1 MKTIQND
8 FYGDSFRWFIGVV
21 VSNNDPLKL
30 GRVKVRIRGIHSK
43 SEEDI
48 PTADLPW
55 AQVIVPSTE
64 GGISGIGKMPQLQNG
79 AQVAGFFADGAA
91 SQIPIV
97 MGSLHHIEKKSDN
110 DSPARTESNI
120 NRGETGVPESSDNG
134 GSGPAGGP
142 LRSNLN
148 PNSSGFSK
156 EPDAYRLT
164 GGSNGEKVYN
174 YLTGQGLTPEQA
186 AGVVGN
192 LAAESNLDPAAYNP
206 NDVGQPAG
214 GIAQWR
220 GTRLDELKAYS
231 ATNSLD
237 WRTLDAQ
244 LPFLMYELETKS
256 YLGYGSLTNS
266 NSVEEATRVFEEK
279 FERPAPG
286 TFNRRYGYARDAYDR
301 YANA

>member
-79 AQVAGFFADGAA
+79 AQVTGFFADGAA
-91 SQIPIV
+91 SQIPIII
-97 MGSLHHIEKKSDN
+97 GSLHHIEKRSDD
-110 DSPARTESNI
+110 DSPTRTENNI
-120 NRGETGVPESSDNG
+120 NRNETASS
-134 GSGPAGGP
+134 
-142 LRSNLN
+142 LRSNLS
-148 PNSSGFSK
+148 PNASGFLK

-174 YLTGQGLTPEQA
+174 YLSGQGLSPEQA

-192 LAAESNLDPAAYNP
+192 LAAESNLDPGAFNP
-206 NDVGQPAG
+206 NDVGQASG

-220 GTRLDELKAYS
+220 GQRLDELKAYS
-231 ATNSLD
+231 TSNNLD
-237 WRTLDAQ
+237 WKTLDAQ

-256 YLGYGSLTNS
+256 YLGYGSLLNS
-266 NSVEEATRVFEEK
+266 NSVEEATRVFEDK

-286 TFNRRYGYARDAYDR
+286 TFTRRYGYARDAYDR

>member
-8 FYGDSFRWFIGVV
+8 FYGDSFRWFIGVI

-30 GRVKVRIRGIHSK
+30 GRVKVRIKGIHSK
-43 SEEDI
+43 FEEDI

-55 AQVIVPSTE
+55 SQVIVPSTE

-79 AQVAGFFADGAA
+79 AQVAGFFADGEA
-91 SQIPIV
+91 SQIPIII
-97 MGSLHHIEKKSDN
+97 GALHHIEKRSDN
-110 DSPARTESNI
+110 DSPTRTENNI
-120 NRGETGVPESSDNG
+120 DRDENG
-134 GSGPAGGP
+134 SP
-142 LRSNLN
+142 LKSNLGAN
-148 PNSSGFSK
+148 NSGFSK
-156 EPDAYRLT
+156 EPDAYKLT
-164 GGSNGEKVYN
+164 GGSNGERIYN
-174 YLTGQGLTPEQA
+174 YLRAQGLTPEQS
-186 AGVVGN
+186 AGVIGN
-192 LAAESNLDPAAYNP
+192 LAAESNLDPGAFNP

-220 GTRLDELKAYS
+220 GQRLDELKAYS
-231 ATNSLD
+231 ANNNLD

-256 YLGYGSLTNS
+256 YLGYGALLNS